1 MDPLVSVLI
10 PVYNKRE
17 YLPACLRAVLGQ
29 TYRRLEVVLAE
40 DRSTDGSFAIC
51 EEYAARDGRVRLLRN
66 ERNLGAGQ
74 TRNAALRAAKGD
86 WICFVDADDVPARDM
101 IEKLLSA
108 ALRTDSDAA
117 VCGFSYVT
125 PDGEE
130 LSRFSVPPEETV
142 WEGPDCLG
150 RLVQLYPVETRFD
163 IALWNKLYRRE
174 AVEGVEMPDTCS
186 EDYVFNARAFLN
198 VRRAVH
204 VPETLYAA
212 VQSPGSFSRSPLGER
227 TITAIRADRM
237 VYELMLGQRPDLVP
251 GALERLIVQCGDFSL
266 LAETDCAMDRRAAR
280 REIRSAAREAY
291 ALARKH
297 PGTEAARACRTQFV
311 KIWMPRISGAVD
323 RVYTALFAGRKR

>member
-10 PVYNKRE
+10 PVYNKE
-17 YLPACLRAVLGQ
+17 AYLPACLDAVLGQ
-29 TYRRLEVVLAE
+29 TYGNLEVVLAE
-40 DRSTDGSFAIC
+40 DRSTDGSLAVC
-51 EEYAARDGRVRLLRN
+51 ERYAAKDGRVRLLRN
-66 ERNLGAGQ
+66 ERNLGAGR
-74 TRNAALRAAKGD
+74 TRNAALSAAKGD
-86 WICFVDADDVPARDM
+86 WISFADADDVPAPDL
-101 IEKLLSA
+101 IEKLLAA
-108 ALRTDSDAA
+108 ALRTGADAA

-125 PDGEE
+125 TAGEE
-130 LSRFSVPPEETV
+130 ISRFSVPPEEAV
-142 WEGPDCLG
+142 WEGPDCLA

-174 AVEGVEMPDTCS
+174 AVAGVEMPDMCS

-204 VPETLYAA
+204 VPESLYAA

-237 VYELMLGQRPDLVP
+237 VYELMLRQRPDLVP
-251 GALERLIVQCGDFSL
+251 GALERLIVQCGDFAV
-266 LAETDCAMDRRAAR
+266 LAETDCAMDRTTAR

-297 PGTEAARACRTQFV
+297 PGTEASRARRTQFIR
-311 KIWMPRISGAVD
+311 IWFPRMEGIVD
-323 RVYTALFAGRKR
+323 KVYTALFAGKKA